1 MSMGSGDWVEE
12 VVRKAV
18 RVEMGEDP
26 RSITMTTTR
35 LTSRRSFPVSAAL
48 KMPDGREVEVAM
60 TVEAD
65 MYSDFKVTKGT
76 RKSGA
81 GA

>member
-1 MSMGSGDWVEE
+1 
-12 VVRKAV
+12 
-18 RVEMGEDP
+18 
-26 RSITMTTTR
+26 
-35 LTSRRSFPVSAAL
+35 
-48 KMPDGREVEVAM
+48 M

-65 MYSDFKVTKGT
+65 MYSDFKVTKGS

>member
-18 RVEMGEDP
+18 QKEMGEDP
-26 RSITMTTTR
+26 QSITMTTTR

-48 KMPDGREVEVAM
+48 KMPDGRDVDVSM

-65 MYSDFKVTKGT
+65 VYSDFKVNRGT
-76 RKSGA
+76 RKSATGA
-81 GA
+81 